1 MEMERTVQAVILR
14 DTVTATP
21 EVVLAY
27 GMVELNRAT
36 VFLDHGKLAPEA
48 RVSQLVGRC
57 YKML

>member
-1 MEMERTVQAVILR
+1 MEMERTVGAATLR
-14 DTVTATP
+14 DTVTAAP
-21 EVVLAY
+21 EVLAY